1 MLNQE
6 SAEVTLTH
14 YGDSF
19 GSDIYKEKKDTVNN
33 NRLVT
38 DDNATEKTLETMKLI
53 LRENEKSGCKVTL
66 ILSKY
71 DGRNVAKLSPSP
83 SSS

>member
-6 SAEVTLTH
+6 SAEVTLAH

-19 GSDIYKEKKDTVNN
+19 GSDIYEGKKDLVNN

-53 LRENEKSGCKVTL
+53 LREKETSGCL
-66 ILSKY
+66 IM
-71 DGRNVAKLSPSP
+71 
-83 SSS
+83 